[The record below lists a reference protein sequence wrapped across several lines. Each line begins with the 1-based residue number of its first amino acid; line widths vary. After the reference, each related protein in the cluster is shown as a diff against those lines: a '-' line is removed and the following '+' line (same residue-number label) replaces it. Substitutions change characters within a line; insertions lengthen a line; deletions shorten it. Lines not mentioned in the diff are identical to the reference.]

1 MKILK
6 KNLNLEESLEREW
19 IIGNGI
25 GGYASSSII
34 GANTRKYHGLLVAP
48 LMPPARRFVILS
60 KVDESIYFKDDKK
73 EEILYTNVGKTYIS
87 EGYKNL
93 EYFEHE
99 YNPTFYYKI
108 NDLEIKKQI
117 VMVYGQNTVCV
128 HYEITNPNSDII
140 FKLAPIMNYRDFHR
154 DNYNHEYSIN
164 EKITDNKVRVTIDG
178 NKISPIY
185 MYLREGKY
193 IEHQN
198 DIFRNIYYIQEEKRG
213 FQPEENLIVPGR
225 YEVEINKGET
235 KEFTYVCSLEENIE
249 EIDGKEIIKQEK
261 KRLDKIITDA
271 DLLIKKD
278 KLTKQE
284 KDKNEMIKALIIAS
298 DLFIVN
304 RPKFSLHTII
314 AGYHWFLDWGRD
326 TLISYEGLILK
337 TKRFELAKEILLM
350 FTRDIKFGLVP
361 NGYSGY
367 DSRPLYNS
375 VDSSLLL
382 FEQVMKFLN
391 YTNDYDFIKENLYDV
406 LKNVIFS
413 FQNGID
419 FENNNIFMDKDG
431 LISAGT
437 EKTQITWMDAKIGDY
452 AVTPR
457 SGKAVE
463 INSLWYNSLKVLEHL
478 ADKFE
483 DEELKN
489 EMNKLSSKVKRNFG
503 MKFYNE
509 KNKCLYDVL
518 GDEKIRPN
526 QLFAISLS
534 YPVLT
539 LSSEKAKNTFNT
551 VKKEL
556 VTKYGI
562 STLSKKD
569 VNYIGEYS
577 GDPVKR
583 DMSYHQGITWPW
595 LTGLYID
602 SFKKIIEAEKSK
614 KEKEKMKEEFYQ
626 YINTMTK
633 IYRKAL
639 FEDAAVGSISEVYDS
654 EMPYKP
660 GGTIAQA
667 WSVSEVIKL
676 ILE

>member
-478 ADKFE
+478 ADKFG

-614 KEKEKMKEEFYQ
+614 KEKEKMKEEFDK

>member
-478 ADKFE
+478 ADKFG